1 MADMDGEQDSGE
13 QDTSAQDASG
23 QNASPQNASEQGTAG
38 QTTAGQGTAGQGTA
52 GQGTAGQGTGEQN
65 AGEQNAG
72 EQGAGEQGA
81 GAHTMRERTE
91 RGYQRLAR
99 DADRRL
105 LAGVCTGLGRY
116 TGIDPVVFRVG
127 FAILVLAH
135 GQGIF
140 LYLAAAL
147 LMPASPGESS
157 LAEQLFKRWFDA
169 QAILS
174 ILGALLCVSVAFTLL
189 GGAYTDTMATL
200 VVFGLVLV
208 VAHSR
213 GTDLVGAARSVPE
226 RLAGHPPEPS
236 AEWTRSEEVIV
247 GGVSLFKDTS
257 RPAPAGGGLPEGMI
271 DLAAYSATRADVLA
285 DEPAPAPKT
294 RTKDRRGG
302 SPPAA
307 AITLLAAMATGAA
320 MIPVAKGYPAPDS
333 WMIVMAPALAV
344 IGLGLVIGGWF
355 RTHGLATAGT
365 LLTLGLLTTTVVG
378 DMPRNADYGDI
389 DWHPTDISQTTQPY
403 KVGVGQG
410 DLDLTALPMDPGQHV
425 TIDAQVALGGLAVTV
440 PPAARVLVDARI
452 TLGDL
457 RIQHRTTSGPNA
469 KVTRV
474 LEPETPAANPPVIE
488 LRIRGKI
495 GDVDVH
501 RA

>member
-1 MADMDGEQDSGE
+1 MAGMDGERNDGERNDRPQNPTE
-13 QDTSAQDASG
+13 QDTAKQSPDEQHTGAESTSRQD
-23 QNASPQNASEQGTAG
+23 
-38 QTTAGQGTAGQGTA
+38 
-52 GQGTAGQGTGEQN
+52 
-65 AGEQNAG
+65 AG
-72 EQGAGEQGA
+72 EQGAGQQAA
-81 GAHTMRERTE
+81 GAESAGSQAAGGRTMRERSE

-127 FAILVLAH
+127 FAILVLAQ

-140 LYLAAAL
+140 LYVAAAL

-169 QAILS
+169 QAVLS
-174 ILGALLCVSVAFTLL
+174 ILGALLCVSLAFTVF
-189 GGAYTDTMATL
+189 GGAYTGTIAAL

-213 GTDLVGAARSVPE
+213 GTDLVAAARSVPE

-236 AEWTRSEEVIV
+236 AAWTRSEDVVV
-247 GGVSLFKDTS
+247 GGVSLYKDLS
-257 RPAPAGGGLPEGMI
+257 RPAPASGGLPPGMV
-271 DLAAYSATRADVLA
+271 DLAAYSATRADALA
-285 DEPAPAPKT
+285 DDLPAAPNRRK
-294 RTKDRRGG
+294 RQKKDGRGG
-302 SPPAA
+302 PAPAA
-307 AITLLAAMATGAA
+307 AITLLAAMAAGAA

-344 IGLGLVIGGWF
+344 IGLGLVVGGWF

-378 DMPRNADYGDI
+378 DMPRNASYGDV
-389 DWHPTDISQTTQPY
+389 DWRPTDVAQTTQTY

-410 DLDLTALPMDPGQHV
+410 DLDLTALPMTPGQRI
-425 TIDAQVALGGLAVTV
+425 TIDAQVGLGGLAVTL
-440 PPAARVLVDARI
+440 PAAARVMVDARI

-457 RIQHRTTSGPNA
+457 NIQHRTTSGPNA

-474 LEPETPAANPPVIE
+474 LEPETPGANPPVIE
-488 LRIRGKI
+488 LRIRGKV

-501 RA
+501 RG

>member
-1 MADMDGEQDSGE
+1 MADMDGEQGSGE
-13 QDTSAQDASG
+13 QDTGAQDTTG
-23 QNASPQNASEQGTAG
+23 QNASQQNASGQTASQQDASQQGTAG
-38 QTTAGQGTAGQGTA
+38 QTTAGPRP
-52 GQGTAGQGTGEQN
+52 GEQN
-65 AGEQNAG
+65 AGEQNADG
-72 EQGAGEQGA
+72 QGA

-213 GTDLVGAARSVPE
+213 GTDLVAAARSVPE

-257 RPAPAGGGLPEGMI
+257 RPAPASGGLPEGMI

-294 RTKDRRGG
+294 REKDGRGG
-302 SPPAA
+302 SAPAA

-344 IGLGLVIGGWF
+344 IGLGLVVGGWF
-355 RTHGLATAGT
+355 RTRGLAAAGT

-389 DWHPTDISQTTQPY
+389 DWHPTDVSQTTQTY
-403 KVGVGQG
+403 KVGVGQA
-410 DLDLTALPMDPGQHV
+410 DLDLTALPMTPGQRV
-425 TIDAQVALGGLAVTV
+425 TFDAQVGLGGLAVTL
-440 PPAARVLVDARI
+440 PAAARVMVDARI
-452 TLGDL
+452 ALGDL
-457 RIQHRTTSGPNA
+457 NIQHRTTSGPNA